1 MQTTTANHTIN
12 PLLRSDGRLRLMT
25 APAQRLVR
33 GRHLKSGDDKVVP
46 PIVGLLHFASL
57 LRMIWLGARQ
67 DDPYADL
74 WLLRIHQALQDGGQE
89 LIDMHSALDE
99 LFKRIPEGVEVRIAE
114 AATPMEIPLRFAT
127 PYAFSA
133 AYFLCSYDDYMRK
146 ALTARHVGI
155 LSWSAAGAAQGRA
168 GRLVRRTFLSATGYR
183 FTGVTRADIASGSA
197 RAGFAARQ
205 MGMVP
210 KSVLDGTE
218 RAPHAPSPGRRDRKG
233 QGQEEKQAAPDATAP
248 DATAPDTVQSG

>member
-1 MQTTTANHTIN
+1 MQPTTANHTIN

-33 GRHLKSGDDKVVP
+33 GRHLKSRDDKVVP

-89 LIDMHSALDE
+89 LLHMHSALDD
-99 LFKRIPEGVEVRIAE
+99 LFRKIPEGVEVQIAQ
-114 AATPMEIPLRFAT
+114 AAAPMEIPLRFAT

-146 ALTARHVGI
+146 VLTARHVGI
-155 LSWSAAGAAQGRA
+155 LSWSGANAAQGRA
-168 GRLVRRTFLSATGYR
+168 GKLVRRTFLSATGYR
-183 FTGVTRADIASGSA
+183 FTGVTRADMASNSA
-197 RAGFAARQ
+197 RAEFAARQ

-218 RAPHAPSPGRRDRKG
+218 RAPHAPLPSSGSRRRQKEHK
-233 QGQEEKQAAPDATAP
+233 QEEEQVAPDAA
-248 DATAPDTVQSG
+248 APDTVQSG